1 MTVTN
6 GDAPAGLE
14 IYDGDQVHK
23 IRFEDFTALD
33 FRAFRLE
40 MGMSLMDAMTIVLS
54 GRNEP
59 DILAAVTWLHLR
71 KNNDRLR
78 FDDVAERFTL
88 DHVIDGVEKRHKA
101 ARPWGADGG
110 EVVDDPEGSGVDS

>member
-1 MTVTN
+1 MSTTN
-6 GDAPAGLE
+6 GQAPAGLE

-23 IRFEDFTALD
+23 IRFEDFTGLD

-59 DILAAVTWLHLR
+59 DILAALTWLHLR
-71 KNNDRLR
+71 KSNDRLR
-78 FDDVAERFTL
+78 FEDVAERFTL

-101 ARPWGADGG
+101 ARPWVSDSEV
-110 EVVDDPEGSGVDS
+110 EVVDPEASGVDS